1 MGSRRA
7 LSVAVVLLLAVAAA
21 ATMTSVSATTT
32 PSKEPPPGTD
42 AGEAMDSGPS
52 PASTSPI
59 GRRMS
64 AVLGALPPP
73 PDTYD
78 YTKSTEANY
87 AIARVVTGPGTSY
100 TCSGG
105 VKGTLQGEQYELE
118 KSTDSN
124 DGMAPIARAA
134 EAAGTGDGNS
144 QSPPRRR
151 GSHVWRWLLDQLAPA
166 APSSSSSSLVADA
179 EGTTTTSATPPPAQ
193 LSPSSVT
200 PECVFV
206 GKYARQRRLMD
217 YEYHALYQPQRQVR
231 SCQPLICCCEARGM
245 PCP

>member
-7 LSVAVVLLLAVAAA
+7 LSLAVVLLLAVAAA

-32 PSKEPPPGTD
+32 PSKEPPSGTET
-42 AGEAMDSGPS
+42 GEAMGGPS

-78 YTKSTEANY
+78 YSKSTEANY

-134 EAAGTGDGNS
+134 EADGTGDGNS

-166 APSSSSSSLVADA
+166 APPSSSSSRAADA
-179 EGTTTTSATPPPAQ
+179 EGSTTATPPPAQ

-231 SCQPLICCCEARGM
+231 SLPPLTRCCEL
-245 PCP
+245 

>member
-1 MGSRRA
+1 MG
-7 LSVAVVLLLAVAAA
+7 
-21 ATMTSVSATTT
+21 
-32 PSKEPPPGTD
+32 
-42 AGEAMDSGPS
+42 GPS

-78 YTKSTEANY
+78 YSKSTEANY

-134 EAAGTGDGNS
+134 EADGTGDGNS

-166 APSSSSSSLVADA
+166 APPSSSSSRAADA
-179 EGTTTTSATPPPAQ
+179 AGSTTATPPPAQ

-231 SCQPLICCCEARGM
+231 SLPPLTRCCEL
-245 PCP
+245 